1 MKRFLA
7 LALLVPFA
15 LSAQQKFVISGNLQ
29 GLPEGTPVSLSNAND
44 PGDTVA
50 RGVVKSGGA
59 FELQGS
65 LTEPNLFQLNL
76 DGVQKKSVLFIGNEK
91 ISVSGDVAAVQD
103 LSVSGSRV
111 HKDFEEFKTTFNPL
125 FQELTAMNQRISR
138 TPTLAKSDSAMKAYQ
153 NHIASI
159 QSQVDKYVASHQT
172 SPVAPFVV
180 LVTAE
185 MQQDPSLLEKRYQ
198 LLDESVKK
206 GFFGKI
212 VKEQIASTKI
222 GSIGSDAV
230 EFTQTDIDGKAI
242 ALSSFRGKYVL
253 VDFWASWCRPCR
265 EENPNVV
272 TAFNKY
278 KDRNFTILGVSLDN
292 NKAPWLKAIKSDNLV
307 WTQVSD
313 LKGWSNEVAGK
324 YNVQSIPQNFLIDPS
339 GKIVAKNLRGEEL
352 HAKLDEL
359 LKKK

>member
-7 LALLVPFA
+7 LILLVPFA

-44 PGDTVA
+44 PSDTVA
-50 RGVVKSGGA
+50 HSVVKSGGV

-91 ISVSGDVAAVQD
+91 VSVSGDVAAVQD

-111 HKDFEEFKTTFNPL
+111 HKDFEDFKTTFNPL

-138 TPTLAKSDSAMKAYQ
+138 TPTLAKSDSAMKTYQ
-153 NHIASI
+153 QHIASI
-159 QSQVDKYVASHQT
+159 QAQVDKYVESHQA

-185 MQQDPSLLEKRYQ
+185 MQQDASIIEKRYQ
-198 LLDESVKK
+198 LLDKSVQN

-222 GSIGSDAV
+222 GSIGSEALD
-230 EFTQTDIDGKAI
+230 FTQADMEGKNV

-272 TAFNKY
+272 NAFNKY
-278 KDRNFTILGVSLDN
+278 KDKNFTILGVSLDN
-292 NKAPWLKAIKSDNLV
+292 NKAPWLKAIKNDNLV

-339 GKIVAKNLRGEEL
+339 GKIVAKNLRGPEL

-359 LKKK
+359 LKK